1 MYNLVLIVFFCST
14 ALILHTYL
22 VYPFFIIAFFKKQ
35 KKQIS
40 TFRLS
45 DDLPFITLLI
55 AAYNEESI
63 IEQKLKSVINTNYPL
78 NKIHIIVGS
87 DASTDRTNKLVLNF
101 KNEFKNIDLITFEG
115 RTGKINIINHL
126 QKLVK
131 TDIFILSDAN
141 VLFTPTTLFEL
152 IKQFKDDKVGL
163 VAANIIKQSP
173 FAKGITAQ
181 EIKYINIEN
190 KIKLA
195 ESNAW
200 QAFMGAEGGCFAMRN
215 GNFKPV
221 PNNFIVDDFYL
232 TLEVIKQKKYTIF
245 NNKAICNE
253 DVFDDKKAEYRRKV
267 RISTGNFQNLNY
279 FKLMLLPFWK
289 GNAFAFLSHKVLRW
303 FTPFFLI
310 ACLISSLFLAFK
322 YEVFIWLFI
331 CQLFYFSLP
340 FIDKII
346 PIKLKPINFV
356 SHFYLMNF
364 ALLKGFFNYAK
375 GVKSNVWQPVK
386 RNV

>member
-101 KNEFKNIDLITFEG
+101 KNEFKNIDLINFEG

-126 QKLVK
+126 QTLVK

-173 FAKGITAQ
+173 IAKGITAQ

-200 QAFMGAEGGCFAMRN
+200 QAIMGAEGGCFAIRTTV
-215 GNFKPV
+215 FKTV

-232 TLEVIKQKKYTIF
+232 TLQVIKQKYYTLF
-245 NNKAICNE
+245 NSDTICFE
-253 DVFDDKKAEYRRKV
+253 DVLDDKKAEYRRKV

-279 FKLMLLPFWK
+279 FKTLLLPFWK
-289 GNAFAFLSHKVLRW
+289 GTAFAFLSHKVLRW
-303 FTPFFLI
+303 LTPFFLI
-310 ACLISSLFLAFK
+310 ACLITSFILAFNSLI
-322 YEVFIWLFI
+322 FLWLFI
-331 CQLFYFSLP
+331 CQLFYLVLP
-340 FIDKII
+340 VIDKFI
-346 PIKLKPINFV
+346 PIKLKPLNFV

-364 ALLKGFFNYAK
+364 ALLNGFFKYVK